1 MLKIINA
8 NKYFNKG
15 KKNEIHVID
24 NTSITLNDTG
34 FVALLGPSGCG
45 KTTLLNVIG
54 GLDKLKKGQIYI
66 NDKKISSKCA
76 YKVDKIRNIDVG
88 YIFQDYKLLY
98 DKTVFDNVAIVL
110 KMIGIKDKKEIK
122 KRVEYILD
130 KVGMLR
136 YRKRPASML
145 SGGEKQRV
153 AIARALVKNP
163 HIVLADEPTGNLDS
177 RNSLEIMKILQAIS
191 KDKLVILVT
200 HERKLAEFYA
210 NRIIEI
216 RDGKIISD
224 KENNEVTELDYQ
236 IDSTFYLK
244 DFENHNEVADEDY
257 NINIYSS
264 TKEKINLD
272 LVVVNGN
279 IYIRSNTSEKVEVVD
294 DYSSI
299 EFKNEHYRATTKE
312 DIDKY
317 NYELSSI
324 EDPKYK
330 KKYSSIY
337 NVFTAII
344 AGVKKI
350 FSYSLLKKML
360 LIGFFLSGIFIMYAV
375 SSIEATYVINDSDFV
390 RVHRDYLMVNMKEL
404 KVKDYLSYEKLDS
417 VIYMMPGDSNINF
430 RFKFDDFIQTDYFE
444 ESIRFSIAKLDLI
457 KDKDLV
463 IGNMVQNKDEVV
475 IDSLVADELLEMDYS
490 KIIGLKTYKKLIGRK
505 VYLKDFKEYTIVGI
519 VDTKSPCIYVDE
531 NDFVNIN
538 YYNINE
544 TVEVFDYNEYKDKIT
559 IKKGRRPIND
569 YEVLINYN
577 YKDDYKLNKK
587 INYKINNTKLKVVG
601 YYTSKDNY
609 DYYFVNNNTIKYKLI
624 NDSSDITIYS
634 NNKEATMNYFKEK
647 KINII
652 DTYEDS
658 KTEYLRE
665 AEDIRKSSL
674 IAASIVLIISLI
686 EIFLMVRSSFLS
698 RIKEIGTLRAIGVK
712 KTDIYKM
719 FMGEIVA
726 ITTIGG
732 VPGILF
738 SSYILKLISE
748 NEIFTIDSFVVN
760 SKTVIMSIII
770 MYVFNL
776 IIGLLPV
783 YNTIKKTPASIL
795 ARYDLD

>member
-163 HIVLADEPTGNLDS
+163 RIVLADEPTGNLDS

-337 NVFTAII
+337 NVFTAIF

-577 YKDDYKLNKK
+577 YKDDYKLNKR

-760 SKTVIMSIII
+760 SKTIIISIII

>member
-1 MLKIINA
+1 
-8 NKYFNKG
+8 
-15 KKNEIHVID
+15 
-24 NTSITLNDTG
+24 
-34 FVALLGPSGCG
+34 
-45 KTTLLNVIG
+45 
-54 GLDKLKKGQIYI
+54 
-66 NDKKISSKCA
+66 
-76 YKVDKIRNIDVG
+76 
-88 YIFQDYKLLY
+88 
-98 DKTVFDNVAIVL
+98 
-110 KMIGIKDKKEIK
+110 
-122 KRVEYILD
+122 
-130 KVGMLR
+130 
-136 YRKRPASML
+136 
-145 SGGEKQRV
+145 
-153 AIARALVKNP
+153 
-163 HIVLADEPTGNLDS
+163 
-177 RNSLEIMKILQAIS
+177 MKILQAIS

-337 NVFTAII
+337 NVFTAIFS
-344 AGVKKI
+344 GVKKI

-390 RVHRDYLMVNMKEL
+390 RVHRDYLTVNMKEL

-531 NDFVNIN
+531 NDFVNLN

-577 YKDDYKLNKK
+577 YKDDYKLNKR

-665 AEDIRKSSL
+665 AEDVRRSSL

-760 SKTVIMSIII
+760 SKTIIISIII